1 MPNLKWQKF
10 EDPANLKNQSYN
22 NLIGWIHKLE
32 SEEFDFLED
41 WAKEQFKGLDSDI
54 AIKLLESAVDKG
66 NGLQTFLKDR
76 QKVAKELGK
85 ELMEKGVIRSVK
97 EDVTLT
103 EVFKNALAIG
113 VDSSRQAP
121 WRVLSSHYCP
131 VTSAVVYFDGIN
143 GKATYDP
150 DCPCKFYEET
160 NITPEEFARKIEE
173 EMYRCEISAIARV
186 SSIVESLRPGKKRIL
201 LMIDGPI
208 IDPPNKA
215 LYKGYVKERVNAVL
229 ACAENNVL
237 VIGCIKSM
245 EGHHFLNFLKRHS
258 ELAELAQIAEGFGPD
273 PQLVP
278 FVFSGIRSIGTPLQT
293 VAMEIVDPDWLIK
306 EYKDAGFKKIYR
318 VFLTLGGRGAPF
330 SVEFMVSENEDPNQV
345 GEKICT
351 AVRAWGIPGLNAPLP
366 VLAAHRRCNIR
377 KGASEYLY
385 RQLLTRA
392 LSWEGGADI
401 LEPIRGG
408 RI

>member
-1 MPNLKWQKF
+1 
-10 EDPANLKNQSYN
+10 
-22 NLIGWIHKLE
+22 LIGWIHKLE

-41 WAKEQFKGLDSDI
+41 WAKKQFNEMDSDI

-76 QKVAKELGK
+76 REVAKELGK
-85 ELMEKGVIRSVK
+85 ELMKKGVIRRAK
-97 EDVTLT
+97 EDVALT
-103 EVFKNALAIG
+103 EVFRNALAVG

-121 WRVLSSHYCP
+121 WRVLSTHYCP

-143 GKATYDP
+143 SKATYDP
-150 DCPCKFYEET
+150 GCPCKFYEEA
-160 NITPEEFARKIEE
+160 NMTPEEFARKIEE
-173 EMYRCEISAIARV
+173 EMYRCEVSAIARV
-186 SSIVESLRPGKKRIL
+186 SSVVESLSKSKKEIL

-237 VIGCIKSM
+237 VIGCVKSM
-245 EGHHFLNFLKRHS
+245 EGHHFLNFLKRDDKF
-258 ELAELAQIAEGFGPD
+258 AELASVAEGFGPD
-273 PQLVP
+273 TQLVP
-278 FVFSGIRSIGTPLQT
+278 FVFSGIRSTGAAFQT
-293 VAMEIVDPDWLIK
+293 VPIEILDPDWLIK
-306 EYKDAGFKKIYR
+306 EYKDAGFRRIYR
-318 VFLTLGGRGAPF
+318 IFLTLGGRGAPF
-330 SVEFMVSENEDPNQV
+330 GVEFLVREEEDSDQI
-345 GEKICT
+345 GEKVCT

-366 VLAAHRRCNIR
+366 VIAAHRRCNIR

-401 LEPIRGG
+401 LEPITGG

>member
-1 MPNLKWQKF
+1 M
-10 EDPANLKNQSYN
+10 
-22 NLIGWIHKLE
+22 E

-41 WAKEQFKGLDSDI
+41 WAKKQFNEMDSDI

-66 NGLQTFLKDR
+66 NSLQAFFKDR
-76 QKVAKELGK
+76 QKVAKELGRK
-85 ELMEKGVIRSVK
+85 LMEKGVIKSPK

-121 WRVLSSHYCP
+121 WRVLSTFYCP
-131 VTSAVVYFDGIN
+131 ITSAVVYFDGID

-150 DCPCKFYEET
+150 DCPCKFYEESD
-160 NITPEEFARKIEE
+160 ITPEAFARKVEE
-173 EMYRCEISAIARV
+173 EMYRCEVSAIARV
-186 SSIVESLRPGKKRIL
+186 SSAVESLPKGENRIL

-215 LYKGYVKERVNAVL
+215 LYKGYVKERANAVL
-229 ACAENNVL
+229 ACMENDVL
-237 VIGCIKSM
+237 VIGCIKRM
-245 EGHHFLNFLKRHS
+245 EGHHFLNFLKKLS
-258 ELAELAQIAEGFGPD
+258 ELTELATIAEGFGQD
-273 PQLVP
+273 PQLIP

-293 VAMEIVDPDWLIK
+293 VPIEIVNPDWLIK
-306 EYKDAGFKKIYR
+306 EYKDAGFKRIYR

-330 SVEFMVSENEDPNQV
+330 SVEFLVREDEDPEQI
-345 GEKICT
+345 GEKVCT

-366 VLAAHRRCNIR
+366 VLAAHRRCNIK

-392 LSWEGGADI
+392 LSWEGGANI
-401 LEPIRGG
+401 LEPIAGG
-408 RI
+408 SV